1 MAIEFTLNR
10 QPVAADDDKA
20 DMPLLWFL
28 REDLRLK
35 GTKFGCGIGQCGACT
50 VLANGSAVRSCAI
63 RLADARGLS
72 IVTIEGLARDDQ
84 HLHPVQQAWIDSDV
98 AQCGYCQSGQILSAV
113 ALLERTPNPSDADID
128 AAMTNICR
136 CGTYV
141 RIRKAVKAAAL
152 RSKTSQL

>member
-1 MAIEFTLNR
+1 MPIEFTLNR
-10 QPVAADDDKA
+10 QPIATSDDKA
-20 DMPLLWFL
+20 EMPLLWFL

-35 GTKFGCGIGQCGACT
+35 GTKFSCGIGQCGACT
-50 VLANGSAVRSCAI
+50 VLANGSAVRSCVM
-63 RLADARGLS
+63 RLADAKGLS
-72 IVTIEGLARDDQ
+72 IVTIEGLARDPQ
-84 HLHPVQQAWIDSDV
+84 QLHPVQQAWIEADTP
-98 AQCGYCQSGQILSAV
+98 QCGYCQGGQILAAV

-136 CGTYV
+136 CGSYV

>member
-1 MAIEFTLNR
+1 MTIEFTLNR
-10 QPVAADDDKA
+10 QPAAASDDQA
-20 DMPLLWFL
+20 EIPLLWFL

-50 VLANGSAVRSCAI
+50 VLVNGSPVRSCVMKM
-63 RLADARGLS
+63 ADTKGLS
-72 IVTIEGLARDDQ
+72 VVTIEGLARDEQ
-84 HLHPVQQAWIDSDV
+84 HLHPVQQAWIDTDV
-98 AQCGYCQSGQILSAV
+98 PQCGYCQGGQILSAV

-136 CGTYV
+136 CGSYV
-141 RIRKAVKAAAL
+141 RIRKAVKMAAL